1 MATESTTK
9 TSTSSFIQSLQKGAE
24 STDKKKNKG
33 EIGKNEFLNMLV
45 EQLKN
50 QDPLNPMNGDEFAV
64 NLAQFSQVEQLISI
78 NEKLG
83 KSGAAGGD
91 SASLASYLGQE
102 VLLDKKTIDVD
113 SGNGGLI
120 RANVPSNAANVTLD
134 LLDKSG
140 NIVKTFS
147 LGARAKGDQSMMLDG
162 LDIPNG
168 SYTYQLNM
176 ATAAGG
182 QTKLLGRP
190 GGVVEGFVPGANPK
204 LLIAGKEVTPSDVK
218 AVLAPARQ

>member
-1 MATESTTK
+1 MPTDSTTK
-9 TSTSSFIQSLQKGAE
+9 TSTNSFIQSLQKGAE

-64 NLAQFSQVEQLISI
+64 NLAQFSQVEQLIGI
-78 NEKLG
+78 NEKLD
-83 KSGAAGGD
+83 SSSSAGD
-91 SASLASYLGQE
+91 STSLASYLGQE
-102 VLLDKKTIDVD
+102 VLLDKKTVDVEA
-113 SGNGGLI
+113 GNGGLI
-120 RANVPSNAANVTLD
+120 RTNIPANTSDVKLD

-140 NIVKTFS
+140 NIVKSFS
-147 LGARAKGDQSMMLDG
+147 LGARAKGDQSLMLDG

-176 ATAAGG
+176 ATATGG
-182 QTKLLGRP
+182 QTKLTGRT
-190 GGVVEGFVPGANPK
+190 GGVVDGFVPGANPK
-204 LLIAGKEVTPSDVK
+204 LLIAGKEVGANDVK
-218 AVLAPARQ
+218 VVLAPARQ